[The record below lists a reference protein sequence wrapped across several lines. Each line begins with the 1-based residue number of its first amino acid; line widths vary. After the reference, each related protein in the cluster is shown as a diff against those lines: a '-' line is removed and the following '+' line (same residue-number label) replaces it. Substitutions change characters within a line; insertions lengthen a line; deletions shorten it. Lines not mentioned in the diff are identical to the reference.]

1 MCFAFDIN
9 ALKRWPVSS
18 SFVLSLE
25 IKGRTENDGL
35 REHILKENM
44 LLMFELL
51 IFKIMWR
58 IM

>member
-9 ALKRWPVSS
+9 ALKQRPVSS

-25 IKGRTENDGL
+25 IKGRTETDGL

-51 IFKIMWR
+51 IFKIMWH